1 MSLHFYTA
9 VWACVAAGFLNIF
22 LFRRPLKSRVRA
34 VYLYFLFD
42 RLLDDVR
49 NINEDLQELKALC
62 KTKLAQ
68 DSTKSSEVPD
78 DEFLGI

>member
-1 MSLHFYTA
+1 MINFILFVTVLL
-9 VWACVAAGFLNIF
+9 VWVG
-22 LFRRPLKSRVRA
+22 A

>member
-1 MSLHFYTA
+1 MINFILFVTVLL
-9 VWACVAAGFLNIF
+9 VWVG
-22 LFRRPLKSRVRA
+22 A

-49 NINEDLQELKALC
+49 TINEDLQELKDLC
-62 KTKLAQ
+62 KKKLAQ
-68 DSTKSSEVPD
+68 DKPIGEEPD

>member
-1 MSLHFYTA
+1 MINFILTITVLL
-9 VWACVAAGFLNIF
+9 VWVG
-22 LFRRPLKSRVRA
+22 A

-49 NINEDLQELKALC
+49 TINEDLQELKALG
-62 KTKLAQ
+62 KKKLAQ
-68 DSTKSSEVPD
+68 DKPIGEVPD

>member
-1 MSLHFYTA
+1 MINFILTITVLL
-9 VWACVAAGFLNIF
+9 VWVG
-22 LFRRPLKSRVRA
+22 A

-49 NINEDLQELKALC
+49 TINEDLQELKVMC
-62 KTKLAQ
+62 KKKLAQ
-68 DSTKSSEVPD
+68 DKPIGEVPD

>member
-1 MSLHFYTA
+1 MINFILFVTVLL
-9 VWACVAAGFLNIF
+9 VWVG
-22 LFRRPLKSRVRA
+22 A

-49 NINEDLQELKALC
+49 NINEDLQELKALS

-68 DSTKSSEVPD
+68 DSVKSKEVPD

>member
-1 MSLHFYTA
+1 MINFILFVTVLL
-9 VWACVAAGFLNIF
+9 VWVG
-22 LFRRPLKSRVRA
+22 A

-49 NINEDLQELKALC
+49 NINEDLQELKVMC
-62 KTKLAQ
+62 KKKLAQ
-68 DSTKSSEVPD
+68 DKPIGEVPD

>member
-1 MSLHFYTA
+1 MINFILTITVLL
-9 VWACVAAGFLNIF
+9 VWVG
-22 LFRRPLKSRVRA
+22 A

-49 NINEDLQELKALC
+49 TINEDLQELKDLC
-62 KTKLAQ
+62 KKKLTQ
-68 DSTKSSEVPD
+68 DSPQSGDVPD

>member
-1 MSLHFYTA
+1 MVNAILLITVIVF
-9 VWACVAAGFLNIF
+9 WLG
-22 LFRRPLKSRVRA
+22 A

-49 NINEDLQELKALC
+49 TINEDVQELKALC
-62 KTKLAQ
+62 KLKLEQ
-68 DSTKSSEVPD
+68 PNQGSPVEVPD

>member
-1 MSLHFYTA
+1 MRNFILFVTVLR
-9 VWACVAAGFLNIF
+9 VWVG
-22 LFRRPLKSRVRA
+22 A

-49 NINEDLQELKALC
+49 NINEDLQELKVMC
-62 KTKLAQ
+62 KKKLAQ
-68 DSTKSSEVPD
+68 DKPIGEVPD

>member
-1 MSLHFYTA
+1 MVNA
-9 VWACVAAGFLNIF
+9 I
-22 LFRRPLKSRVRA
+22 LFITVIVFWLGA

-49 NINEDLQELKALC
+49 TINEDVQELKALC
-62 KTKLAQ
+62 KLKLEQ
-68 DSTKSSEVPD
+68 PNQGSPVEVPD